1 MDKKNL
7 MPQQAQPIE
16 RITTGQLPTE
26 LAELSEEALVDSS
39 WMSDSSSV
47 LPSVLPSAQGCS
59 ELCSGWFCSYDGED
73 AE

>member
-26 LAELSEEALVDSS
+26 LAELSEEELCGDTSREESA
-39 WMSDSSSV
+39 SV
-47 LPSVLPSAQGCS
+47 LPQRQCREGVC
-59 ELCSGWFCSYDGED
+59 CNCSYEGED